1 MMFWPFKK
9 AEVDFRKLI
18 TAEKQIKID
27 GIPFVIRKINVLD
40 YLEGAK
46 VLQETFSI
54 YKTGKEPKDLAI
66 PDLANINKLKKYLAD
81 VICAGCVR
89 PKFTRNENASLEDE
103 IPIKELFTDWSLAQ
117 RLSQEIFDYTHGK
130 KK

>member
-1 MMFWPFKK
+1 MDFWPFKK
-9 AEVDFRKLI
+9 ADVDFRKLI
-18 TAEKQIKID
+18 CAEKQLKID

-46 VLQETFSI
+46 VLAESFST
-54 YKTGKEPKDLAI
+54 YKTSKGKDPNFEFDV
-66 PDLANINKLKKYLAD
+66 ANIVKMKKYLTD

-89 PKFTRNENASLEDE
+89 PKFTRDEIASIEGE
-103 IPIKELFTDWSLAQ
+103 IPIKELFTDWQLAQ
-117 RLSQEIFDYTHGK
+117 KLSQEIFEYTKGK